1 MASCSEKTY
10 GSIPV
15 TNAKNLLFLSSEGA
29 VVEFAQG
36 RKWQVK
42 DGRVYFP
49 SLDDGTSENDIL
61 ARSGQ
66 VIENTLGYARELET
80 IV

>member
-1 MASCSEKTY
+1 
-10 GSIPV
+10 V
-15 TNAKNLLFLSSEGA
+15 Q
-29 VVEFAQG
+29 FAEQK
-36 RKWQVK
+36 RWQVR

-49 SLDDGTSENDIL
+49 QQNQELLANDKDIL
-61 ARSGQ
+61 STSDV

>member
-1 MASCSEKTY
+1 M
-10 GSIPV
+10 
-15 TNAKNLLFLSSEGA
+15 TNAKNLLFLDSEGS
-29 VVEFAQG
+29 VVGFSQERG
-36 RKWQVK
+36 WQTH

-49 SLDDGTSENDIL
+49 PPDVGMSENDIL
-61 ARSGQ
+61 ATSGQ